1 MNMELL
7 ESKSSMLNGGVH
19 NDNVRLAGAG
29 GWLVLIFCERKVLL
43 AGW

>member
-1 MNMELL
+1 LL

-29 GWLVLIFCERKVLL
+29 GWC
-43 AGW
+43 